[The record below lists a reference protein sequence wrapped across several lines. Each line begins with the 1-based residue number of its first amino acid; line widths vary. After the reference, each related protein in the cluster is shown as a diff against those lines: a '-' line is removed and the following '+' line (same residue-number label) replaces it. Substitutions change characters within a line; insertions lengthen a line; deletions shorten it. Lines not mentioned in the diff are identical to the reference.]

1 MTTTPV
7 VLKVACFG
15 VLAIALVACGAMSP
29 PDSQLSKVQGAK
41 SIAIISNAGRDLG
54 VEYVGFTVF
63 NNRSETID
71 VSTWGMDQKILDLT
85 QAHVLGKYEVRS
97 ARYNSDLNRVRYLPL
112 GYRLLGKDSGESA
125 MRAVVEKVSRETA
138 ADLVLVLS
146 SWLDSPS
153 LRITN
158 SPPYGDRLTASVQL
172 VLFDGKTQSEIYG
185 RNQPQPCG
193 PVKFDF
199 MAANLKTAIEADR
212 AGLEK
217 QWLNCVEKNFA
228 TFFSG
233 AGL

>member
-1 MTTTPV
+1 MIPTPV
-7 VLKVACFG
+7 VLKAACFG
-15 VLAIALVACGAMSP
+15 VLATALIGCGVMSP

-41 SIAIISNAGRDLG
+41 SIAIISNAGRDVR

-71 VSTWGMDQKILDLT
+71 ISTWGMDQKILDLT
-85 QAHVLGKYEVRS
+85 QAHILGKYEIRS
-97 ARYNSDLNRVRYLPL
+97 ARYNSDLNPVGYLPL

-125 MRAVVEKVSRETA
+125 MRAIVEKVSRETS

-146 SWLDSPS
+146 SWAAAPS

-158 SPPYGDRLTASVQL
+158 SSPYGERLTASVQL

-185 RNQPQPCG
+185 RDQSVPCG

-199 MAANLKTAIEADR
+199 RAANLKTAIEADR
-212 AGLEK
+212 AALER

-228 TFFSG
+228 TFFSS